1 MGATRR
7 LAMFPLSG
15 VLYPGAELA
24 LHVFESRYRALV
36 DHCLTHDNEFGVVL
50 IARGS
55 EVGGGDERMAVGT
68 AARIEA
74 ASPFEDGRWAVLARG
89 TTRIRIHGWLPDDPY
104 PVAQV
109 EDLVDRSSTAE
120 ALAAADPTLV
130 GGDKDLARATASV
143 RRVRTLLSELG
154 QAAPVLTD
162 LGEEAADDDRSEG
175 ARLWRLCAAAPLTP
189 LDGQR
194 LLETDDS
201 GRRCQRLIELC
212 EALSGDL
219 SLLLGGG

>member
-15 VLYPGAELA
+15 VLYPGAELP

-89 TTRIRIHGWLPDDPY
+89 TTRIRIDHWLPDDPY

-109 EDLVDRSSTAE
+109 EDLVDTS
-120 ALAAADPTLV
+120 V
-130 GGDKDLARATASV
+130 GTDDLARATAAV

-154 QAAPVLTD
+154 EAAPVLAD
-162 LGEEAADDDRSEG
+162 LGAEAADGTG
-175 ARLWRLCAAAPLTP
+175 ADGGRLWRLCAAAPLTP

-201 GRRCQRLIELC
+201 AGRCQRLIELC